1 MRYKGDSNTYTGCQ
15 TLRFSSLI
23 DLRISHDSP
32 ERSINKEYM
41 MDFPFKR
48 NIDRHN
54 EPIAL
59 VIDLVQNLL
68 QPKFTIEIKIN
79 DLIALYMPSTF
90 S

>member
-1 MRYKGDSNTYTGCQ
+1 
-15 TLRFSSLI
+15 
-23 DLRISHDSP
+23 
-32 ERSINKEYM
+32 M